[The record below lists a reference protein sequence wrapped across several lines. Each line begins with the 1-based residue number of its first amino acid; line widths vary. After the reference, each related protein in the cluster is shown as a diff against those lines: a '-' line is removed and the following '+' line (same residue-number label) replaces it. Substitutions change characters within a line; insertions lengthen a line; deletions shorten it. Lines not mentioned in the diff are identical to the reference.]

1 MGASHVV
8 EAIKPQA
15 RPRPERFWA
24 AEEGWVTMSEGEGVE
39 GRIATEIRRAYESG
53 PTEPFA
59 GRLGLSDVE
68 RAYRVQ
74 ELNTRIWLREGRRIA
89 GRKVGL
95 TAKSVQVQLG
105 VDEPDF
111 GILFADMQVRDGAKV
126 EHRLLQ
132 PRIEG
137 EIVLVMGA
145 DITDPDI
152 GPEAFAAAVARLHP
166 ALEIVDSRVAGWRI
180 TIVDTV
186 ADNASAG
193 LFVLGES
200 GVDPAGIDVTGCT
213 MRMTADGRPVA
224 EGKGAACMG
233 SPYNSGLWLA
243 RKMIEVGRPLLAGD
257 IVLSGALAPMRDVEP
272 GVRYEAR
279 IDGIGSVS
287 ARF

>member
-1 MGASHVV
+1 MSDASLPG
-8 EAIKPQA
+8 E
-15 RPRPERFWA
+15 A
-24 AEEGWVTMSEGEGVE
+24 AET
-39 GRIATEIRRAYESG
+39 RIAQEIRRAYDGG
-53 PTEPFA
+53 PIEPFA
-59 GRLGLSDVE
+59 DRLGVGDVA

-74 ELNTRIWLREGRRIA
+74 EQNTRFWLGEGRRIA

-95 TAKSVQVQLG
+95 TAKSVQMQLG

-111 GILFADMQVRDGAKV
+111 GILFADMRVKDGAKV

-137 EIVLVMGA
+137 EIALVMGA
-145 DITDPDI
+145 DVTDPAV

-166 ALEIVDSRVAGWRI
+166 ALEIVDSRVAAWRI

-193 LFVLGES
+193 LFVLGEG
-200 GVDPAGIDVTGCT
+200 GVAPTGIDVVGCA
-213 MRMTADGRPVA
+213 MRMTADGEPVSQ
-224 EGKGAACMG
+224 GVGAACMG
-233 SPYNSGLWLA
+233 SAYNSGLWLA

-257 IVLSGALAPMRDVEP
+257 IVLSGALAPMRDVEA

-279 IDGIGSVS
+279 IDGLGSVS
-287 ARF
+287 VRF